1 MFAGFDTSNYTTS
14 AAILCESRI
23 SQYKK
28 PLSVAENERGLRQS
42 DAVFQHTVNMPELVK
57 KLAEDFDLREL
68 KGVGVSAR
76 PRNVDGSYMPC
87 FLVGINTA
95 RAAAAFAGVSLYET
109 SHQVGHILAALY
121 SAGRLDLIQK
131 QFIAFHVSG
140 GTTEA
145 VLVSPDKEN
154 IIDARIIASSTDLKA
169 GQAIDRTGV
178 LLGMRFPC
186 GPQLEKEAEK
196 STAEFKIRPSMKGCD
211 CSFSGIENK
220 VKNMISSGEKA
231 CDIAKFAISSVCAS
245 LEGMAHAVRKE
256 YGELPILFA
265 GGVSGNRMI
274 NNRLS
279 AEFSAIFASPEF
291 SSDNAAGTAVFAGL
305 KAL

>member
-1 MFAGFDTSNYTTS
+1 
-14 AAILCESRI
+14 
-23 SQYKK
+23 
-28 PLSVAENERGLRQS
+28 
-42 DAVFQHTVNMPELVK
+42 
-57 KLAEDFDLREL
+57 
-68 KGVGVSAR
+68 
-76 PRNVDGSYMPC
+76 
-87 FLVGINTA
+87 
-95 RAAAAFAGVSLYET
+95 
-109 SHQVGHILAALY
+109 
-121 SAGRLDLIQK
+121 
-131 QFIAFHVSG
+131 
-140 GTTEA
+140 
-145 VLVSPDKEN
+145 
-154 IIDARIIASSTDLKA
+154 
-169 GQAIDRTGV
+169 
-178 LLGMRFPC
+178 MRFPC